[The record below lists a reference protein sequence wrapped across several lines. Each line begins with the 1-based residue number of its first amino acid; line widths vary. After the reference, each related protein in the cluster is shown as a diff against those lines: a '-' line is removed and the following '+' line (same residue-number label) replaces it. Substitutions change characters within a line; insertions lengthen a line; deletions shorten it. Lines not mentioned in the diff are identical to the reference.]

1 MDKQKPLWIIISVG
15 IFLAAVLG
23 IGLWWFYP
31 QSDEAAGEDLVTD
44 RDLAGET
51 VLDPYEYV
59 RKQPDD
65 IIGLETPEDEADEDG
80 MIIVYGE
87 REEEEEPSSLGM
99 REKIGSAV
107 STGKE
112 EAGEEEPVSVTA
124 VSGSKDRSG
133 GDDGRISPV
142 KEPSPEKT
150 ELSRTAPEKTAPEPQ
165 PVKVKVEEFW
175 IQAGAYTNRDRLQ
188 TAQGRLSEQG
198 LGTRVTTKTVNNTSY
213 YRLRI
218 GPYEKKAE
226 AEKFLAWVQDL
237 EGFADS
243 YISVVYVTRT
253 VMR

>member
-31 QSDEAAGEDLVTD
+31 RTDTTADEGAAAD
-44 RDLAGET
+44 RDRAGET
-51 VLDPYEYV
+51 VFDPYEYV

-65 IIGLETPEDEADEDG
+65 IIGLETPEEETDDDG
-80 MIIVYGE
+80 MIIIYGE
-87 REEEEEPSSLGM
+87 REEEEPSGLGE
-99 REKIGSAV
+99 REEIGSAV
-107 STGKE
+107 SSEKD
-112 EAGEEEPVSVTA
+112 AVRREEPVSVTA
-124 VSGSKDRSG
+124 DSGSKDRG
-133 GDDGRISPV
+133 GEDVRPGSSE
-142 KEPSPEKT
+142 KESSSEKT
-150 ELSRTAPEKTAPEPQ
+150 EVSRAAPEKTAPAPQ
-165 PVKVKVEEFW
+165 PVKIKVEEFW

-188 TAQGRLSEQG
+188 IAQGRLSEQG
-198 LGTRVTTKTVNNTSY
+198 LGTRITTKTVNNTTY

-237 EGFADS
+237 EGFGDS